1 MRSHITITRIKYA
14 VICLWISVLLAGM
27 SLAYGRKPQRRDA
40 AVPSG
45 FGLQVPKGIP
55 EQLWRKS
62 IPAHNPLTK
71 DKVALGEALYFDKRL
86 SRDGT
91 VSCATCHD
99 PAMAFADSN
108 PLAVGAG
115 SKMGVR
121 NTPTV
126 LNAMF
131 SDTQFWDGRAASL
144 EEQVKQPLVNPV
156 EMGMV
161 SFEEVV
167 TRVAASQDYRRK
179 FSQVFGNEG
188 ITIDTIAKAI
198 AAFER
203 TQLSGNAP
211 FDRFISGDEKAIT
224 DAQKRGWNLFRG
236 KAQCIA
242 CHTFTSSSPFF
253 TDFKFHNTGIATRDR
268 HFGSLARRAGEI
280 VSRSADKRQAL
291 NLLSH
296 TDGFSELGRFLVTKQ
311 AKDIGAFKTPSLR
324 DVELTAPYMHNAA
337 EKTLLDVVKFYN
349 RGGEKNGNLDSRMF
363 ALKLTDAEMSDI
375 VEFLRALTSDE
386 VLKQVQ
392 KSRPQTRQPVHLIS
406 N

>member
-1 MRSHITITRIKYA
+1 MPPRLVITRIKYA
-14 VICLWISVLLAGM
+14 AIYLWMFAALVSMSV
-27 SLAYGRKPQRRDA
+27 AYGRKPEGGA
-40 AVPSG
+40 SSEPSS
-45 FGLQVPKGIP
+45 FTVQIPKGIP
-55 EQLWRKS
+55 ESLWRKL
-62 IPAHNPLTK
+62 IPANNPLTK
-71 DKVALGEALYFDKRL
+71 DKVALGRALYFDKRL
-86 SRDGT
+86 SQDGT

-108 PLAVGAG
+108 AFAIGLGG
-115 SKMGVR
+115 KTGVR
-121 NTPTV
+121 NSPTV

-131 SDTQFWDGRAASL
+131 SASQFWDGRAASL
-144 EEQVKQPLVNPV
+144 EEQIKQPLINPV
-156 EMGMV
+156 EMGMASYEAAV
-161 SFEEVV
+161 A
-167 TRVAASQDYRRK
+167 RVAASGEYRQK
-179 FSQVFGNEG
+179 FSHVFGSEG
-188 ITIDTIAKAI
+188 ITIDTITKAI

-211 FDRFISGDEKAIT
+211 FDRFISGDLSAIT

-236 KAQCIA
+236 KAQCIV
-242 CHTFTSSSPFF
+242 CHTFASSSPFF
-253 TDFKFHNTGIATRDR
+253 TDFKFHNTGIAVGGSRFD
-268 HFGSLARRAGEI
+268 SLAGRAAEI
-280 VSRSADKRQAL
+280 VSRSSDKQHAL
-291 NLLSH
+291 NLLVH

-349 RGGEKNGNLDSRMF
+349 RGGEKNAHLDRRMF

-375 VEFLRALTSDE
+375 VEFLRALTSDD

-392 KSRPQTRQPVHLIS
+392 SLRPQTRQPVQFAG